1 MSGSNDMSE
10 LSFDS
15 VLQHVKQLEDQVKDL
30 KQCYKDRIDSLEK
43 SVISLHTALRI
54 SEVLIEFNESSIKDG
69 DVIQFH
75 PFSDNIGD
83 LKLIATKGRFYEPL
97 TRRFYT
103 TFQEW
108 KETLTIPGIVRK
120 MKTPEEVHNEA
131 VKQKEEQEQKELGFL
146 FWKTSFE
153 TPEDVGSVGSSF

>member
-1 MSGSNDMSE
+1 M
-10 LSFDS
+10 
-15 VLQHVKQLEDQVKDL
+15 
-30 KQCYKDRIDSLEK
+30 
-43 SVISLHTALRI
+43 
-54 SEVLIEFNESSIKDG
+54 
-69 DVIQFH
+69 IQFH

-146 FWKTSFE
+146 FWKT
-153 TPEDVGSVGSSF
+153 DVGSSF